1 MNSGV
6 YFGYASLA
14 LPPTH
19 PDYASSSSS
28 SSFSSPSTSAPT
40 TTPAASSSPQPADAT
55 SQEGGA
61 RRRRRWH
68 VYPMVMSIG
77 YNPFYGNRV
86 RSAEVHVL
94 RRFRADFYGAPLR
107 LLVLGFVR
115 DERGD
120 YDGID
125 ALVADI
131 RTDCAVARR
140 SLARP
145 AWTPSQG
152 VVFTKSGA
160 ELEAGLGEG

>member
-1 MNSGV
+1 
-6 YFGYASLA
+6 
-14 LPPTH
+14 
-19 PDYASSSSS
+19 
-28 SSFSSPSTSAPT
+28 
-40 TTPAASSSPQPADAT
+40 
-55 SQEGGA
+55 
-61 RRRRRWH
+61 
-68 VYPMVMSIG
+68 MVMSIG
-77 YNPFYGNRV
+77 YNPFYGNAV

-160 ELEAGLGEG
+160 ELEAGLGEGEGQPEGEQTVSRGELDGSWLVREEDEA